1 MLNEIILSVPFEP
14 ALSGRVLFVCMTFF
28 LLFAISM
35 SDFRTKR
42 IPNRFILL
50 LFALAALSTVI
61 FPQIS
66 VLNRFAGLFCV
77 SLPMSL
83 LAVWYPR
90 AFGRGDRRLMAAAGY
105 MLGWEGTYFAF
116 AAGVFLGGA
125 CCVYLIVS
133 KKRRKEDQ
141 IAFGPFLCAG
151 IAISFFCGLFF
162 GPVHIL

>member
-14 ALSGRVLFVCMTFF
+14 ALFGRVLFVCMTFG
-28 LLFAISM
+28 LLFAIGV

-42 IPNRFILL
+42 IPNCFIILL
-50 LFALAALSTVI
+50 FVLAAFSTVL

-66 VLNRFAGLFCV
+66 VLKRFAGTFCV
-77 SLPMSL
+77 SLPMRL
-83 LAVWYPR
+83 LAVCNPR

-105 MLGWEGTYFAF
+105 MLGLAGTFFAF

-125 CCVYLIVS
+125 CCVYLLAS

-151 IAISFFCGLFF
+151 IAISLFCGLFF